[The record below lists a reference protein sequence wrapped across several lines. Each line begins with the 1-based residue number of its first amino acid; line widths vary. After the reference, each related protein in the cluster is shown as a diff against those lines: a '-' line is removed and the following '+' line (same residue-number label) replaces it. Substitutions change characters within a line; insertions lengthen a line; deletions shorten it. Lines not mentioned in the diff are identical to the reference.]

1 MNLSLLQPVYTV
13 PLWHFWVEIAH
24 GGSCMNCSFR
34 RMILSFS
41 SEAVCYYLMVTVHC
55 GLSHPFKPTLDEKL

>member
-13 PLWHFWVEIAH
+13 PLWHFWVENAH
-24 GGSCMNCSFR
+24 GGTCMNCSFR

-41 SEAVCYYLMVTVHC
+41 SEAVCYYYGDCSLWNLVLVH
-55 GLSHPFKPTLDEKL
+55 LSTTEV